1 MQVQFMRS
9 ALSFRLDITL
19 IPKNSMRINCNNFLK
34 RSELKKIILILFF
47 CKCLSA
53 LSEELNS
60 EIHTQIATP
69 TLIER
74 LNEQEDYKTIILLY
88 RTNKIKISK
97 TINTKT
103 EFNTEQ
109 LFAIALEK
117 ESEYLTALVIRKRL
131 IAFLAKTT
139 GPNSVESGEALNLI
153 AKTYE
158 NVGNFKK
165 AIALN
170 KRVLTIYVNELGP
183 ENLAISTILNNL
195 AGTYSRSGQF
205 NKALPLHIRS
215 LEIREKILG
224 PHHLRTANAL
234 DALATTYIE
243 LGELEKALTLSKRSL
258 DIRELNENAD
268 EFNLA
273 VTVNNLALIQQDL
286 GLYAEAIP
294 SQIRALEITEKLYGF
309 NHEATARC
317 LLNLASTRNI
327 LGQYSMA
334 LDLQQQALE
343 IYEAVLGTEDVFT
356 GIALTHLASTNL
368 SLKKY
373 EQALSIQKRGLE
385 ILEKK
390 LGHNHQ
396 RVASALN
403 NLGSAYWALKKYEDA
418 APILKRNLSIKRKI
432 LGYQHISTALAAKNL
447 ASIYLKLNRRE
458 EGFQLVTEALAIYE
472 SVLGPDHPTTA
483 ETYTHLADYA
493 TSSNPE
499 YSIFLLKQHINSVQA
514 TRKRLL
520 SIGQPEIHSY
530 TERYKYSYQNLALKL
545 VDLGRLSE
553 AHQVLEMLKEEEYFE
568 FIRRNELD
576 DSRKIIADYSPIEQQ
591 WMLRYRE
598 VSSRLAS
605 LRAKK
610 REIEKNT
617 SLRKNHH
624 QLKIEQE
631 LNSDARVAQKI
642 FAKYLSDLR
651 TEFSKNKIKN
661 SKKISETSLENTKI
675 LQALIRKLGD
685 KTALLQ
691 FFVTDERVGILLTT
705 SSMQLARSSK
715 INRGQLNL
723 LISSYVSKLRDPKKD
738 TLSQAQ
744 EMYQLLIAPV
754 EADLQKAGIDTI
766 MFSLDGALRYVPM
779 SSLHDGKKYAI
790 NRWNIALY
798 NPIVANR
805 LLDNSSLNWTV
816 AGLGRTRGAEG
827 FSELPSVETE
837 IRNIVNTSPNEIDS
851 KGIMPGEIYIDDA
864 FTAARLK
871 EVSKKPFQLMHIAS
885 HFRFSPGTEVNSFL
899 LLGDGTQL
907 SLGDIRTEGYRFD
920 NLDLL
925 TLSACETGLG
935 GGQDA
940 EGKEIDGFGVLA
952 QKQGAKAVVSTL
964 WSVADESTS
973 KFMTE
978 LYRLRKENKLNKAE
992 ALRQTQL
999 HMLIQP
1005 KYSHPY
1011 YWAPYVLMGNWK

>member
-1 MQVQFMRS
+1 MFFQC
-9 ALSFRLDITL
+9 LSVSSDELSHDTNT
-19 IPKNSMRINCNNFLK
+19 KQNSL
-34 RSELKKIILILFF
+34 ILI
-47 CKCLSA
+47 
-53 LSEELNS
+53 EEL
-60 EIHTQIATP
+60 ELQK
-69 TLIER
+69 
-74 LNEQEDYKTIILLY
+74 DYKGLVSLY
-88 RTNKIKISK
+88 RENKAPISK
-97 TINTKT
+97 TIKT
-103 EFNTEQ
+103 NNEFISAQ
-109 LFAIALEK
+109 IFAKALEQ
-117 ESEYLTALVIRKRL
+117 ESDYLTALVIRKRMVVY
-131 IAFLAKTT
+131 LAKTT
-139 GPNSVESGEALNLI
+139 GPKSIESGEALNLT
-153 AKTYE
+153 ARTYE
-158 NVGNFKK
+158 YLGNFQK
-165 AIALN
+165 AIELHKYALAN
-170 KRVLTIYVNELGP
+170 YEEELGSGH
-183 ENLAISTILNNL
+183 LATSTILNNL
-195 AGTYSRSGQF
+195 AGIYSHLNQF
-205 NKALPLHIRS
+205 NKALPLHLRS
-215 LEIREKILG
+215 LEIREKTLG
-224 PHHLRTANAL
+224 PNDVRTANAL

-243 LGELEKALTLSKRSL
+243 LGELQKALSLSQRSL
-258 DIRELNENAD
+258 NIRELKD
-268 EFNLA
+268 NLDDSSIA
-273 VTVNNLALIQQDL
+273 ITLNNLALIQKEL
-286 GLYAEAIP
+286 GLYDEAIP
-294 SQIRALEITEKLYGF
+294 TQTHALEITEKLYGSE
-309 NHEATARC
+309 HEATARC
-317 LLNLASTRNI
+317 LLNLASSRSI
-327 LGQYSMA
+327 LGQYDIA
-334 LDLQQQALE
+334 LDLQQRALG
-343 IYEAVLGTEDVFT
+343 IYKKILGNDDIFI
-356 GIALTHLASTNL
+356 GITLTHLASSNL
-368 SLKKY
+368 SLKRYKI
-373 EQALSIQKRGLE
+373 AKSLQKQGLA

-390 LGHNHQ
+390 LGPNHQ

-403 NLGSAYWALKKYEDA
+403 NLGSAYWALNEYENA
-418 APILKRNLSIKRKI
+418 LPILKRNLTIKIKT
-432 LGYQHISTALAAKNL
+432 LGYHHISTALAEKNL
-447 ASIYLKLNRRE
+447 ANIYLKLNRHE
-458 EGFQLVTEALAIYE
+458 EGFKLLIKALAIYE
-472 SVLGPDHPTTA
+472 SILGSDHPITA

-493 TSSNPE
+493 DSSNSE
-499 YSIFLLKQHINSVQA
+499 YSIYLLKQHVNSVQA

-520 SIGQPEIHSY
+520 SMGQSELNSY
-530 TERYKYSYQNLALKL
+530 TERYKYSYQKLALML
-545 VDLGRLSE
+545 VNLGRLSE
-553 AHQVLEMLKEEEYFE
+553 AQQVLEMLKEDEYFE
-568 FIRRNELD
+568 FIRRSELD
-576 DSRKIIADYSPIEQQ
+576 DSRKSFADYSSTEQQ
-591 WMLRYRE
+591 WTIRYRE
-598 VSSRLAS
+598 ISNRLAS

-610 REIEKNT
+610 REIEKNAP
-617 SLRKNHH
+617 LKNNRQ
-624 QLKIEQE
+624 QLKNAEE
-631 LNSDARVAQKI
+631 LNSDIMITKKI
-642 FAKYLSDLR
+642 FEKYLSELR

-661 SKKISETSLENTKI
+661 SKKISEISLENTKI

-691 FFVTDERVGILLTT
+691 FYVTDESVGILLTT
-705 SSMQLARSSK
+705 SGMQLARSSK

-738 TLSQAQ
+738 ALSQSQ
-744 EMYQLLIAPV
+744 EMYKLLISPV
-754 EADLQKAGIDTI
+754 EADLNKAGIDTL

-798 NPIVANR
+798 NPVVANK

-837 IRNIVNTSPNEIDS
+837 IRNIVNTSHNEIDS

-999 HMLIQP
+999 HMLLQP

-1011 YWAPYVLMGNWK
+1011 YWAPYILMGNWK